1 MRTLE
6 NDDEALIRALRRLMV
21 ETGSLVCVGCGYE
34 HSCST
39 HGCAIIRHALE
50 RLKSLGTPAPNN
62 PLTPEQLWEMDG
74 QAAYLDFD
82 GRGEWVLVRL
92 WMDEIYFS
100 HKNTICEPA
109 RIALSCGGN
118 VYRHKPEEDSSNG

>member
-1 MRTLE
+1 MQMINDETL
-6 NDDEALIRALRRLMV
+6 ISALRRLKL
-21 ETGSLVCVGCGYE
+21 ETGSMACVGCGYE
-34 HSCST
+34 HSCSI
-39 HGCAIIRHALE
+39 HGCAIIRQALE
-50 RLKSLGTPAPNN
+50 RLEELVKPEPNE

-74 QAAYLDFD
+74 DAAYLDFG

-100 HKNTICEPA
+100 HKNTICTPA

-118 VYRHKPEEDSSNG
+118 VYRRKPEDTHA